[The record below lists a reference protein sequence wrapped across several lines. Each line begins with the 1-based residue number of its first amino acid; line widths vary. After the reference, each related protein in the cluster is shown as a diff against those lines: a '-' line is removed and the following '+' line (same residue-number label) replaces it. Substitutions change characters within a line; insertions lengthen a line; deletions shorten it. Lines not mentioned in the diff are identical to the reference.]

1 MKKILLFLLMLV
13 MNFTL
18 SAVALENNQNASS
31 LIKVKNPEIE
41 SYVLKAPIPK
51 NIKIF
56 KEDGKYGVLNRD
68 NNQVLIPASYDNIK
82 KLGSDTVKV
91 EKDKKW
97 GVLTNNNKLVM
108 APNYKKV
115 DFIDISEKKYADII
129 HSIYLGDNGN
139 SWYATT
145 PGRQPEDFFRKTF
158 KFNNNVTWLKFY
170 DYPTHGILPYKLG
183 TKYGL
188 IICNGDYAGIIKP
201 VFDEFYFQDSAS
213 AIYQQFNISYSN
225 PDAIVAKKAGKWG
238 IIDRYGNSVVDF
250 KYDNIVMADAVVK
263 EKLKTVGDTM
273 ELTFKNMIFPQDDK
287 LLVQEKGIEKVIDKK
302 GNEILSL
309 GKKAD
314 AISILALDDEN
325 SLAKIYKINN
335 NRSLIKFVN
344 YPSSGIYKYKSR
356 GKSGLLISEK
366 GKEYIIPSEY
376 DDFYFQDSNLAIYKR
391 LGISYSNPDLIIAK
405 KNGKW
410 GVINKQNERVVDFIY
425 DWVIMQNA
433 LVDEKISVNKNDVTF
448 SYKSISF
455 PQSDLILV
463 GQKDKYGVINRTGHI
478 LIPLKYSFI
487 KPVPKKKIVMS
498 GFFKFSFIDSNETT
512 FNIKDAIKSSPV
524 SKGLA
529 VTLAILLL
537 ASIIFK
543 IKNKNNNNLSAQAND
558 GVLTV
563 FAIIGT
569 IIIILANLT
578 IFRNSIIVWSI
589 LALLIWFTLKRNS
602 VALVILAAIG
612 GFLLVP
618 LCFLGVG
625 FLALFMLASA
635 MCPG

>member
-1 MKKILLFLLMLV
+1 MKKVFLFLLMLV

-41 SYVLKAPIPK
+41 SYILKAPIPK

-56 KEDGKYGVLNRD
+56 KNNGKYGVLNRD
-68 NNQVLIPASYDNIK
+68 NNEVLIPASYDKIK

-97 GVLTNNNKLVM
+97 GILTNNNKMVLE
-108 APNYKKV
+108 AKYKKV

-145 PGRQPEDFFRKTF
+145 PGRQPEDFFKRTF
-158 KFNNNVTWLKFY
+158 KFNNDVTWLKFY
-170 DYPTHGILPYKLG
+170 NYPTHGILPYKLG
-183 TKYGL
+183 NKYGL

-201 VFDEFYFQDSAS
+201 AFDEFYFQDSAS

-263 EKLKTVGDTM
+263 EKLKIVGDTM
-273 ELTFKNMIFPQDDK
+273 EMTFQNMIFPQDDK

-314 AISILALDDEN
+314 AISIFALDDEN

-335 NRSLIKFVN
+335 KKSFIKFIN

-356 GKSGLLISEK
+356 GKSGLLISEN
-366 GKEYIIPSEY
+366 GKEYVIPLEY

-410 GVINKQNERVVDFIY
+410 GVINKENKKVVDFIY

-433 LVDEKISVNKNDVTF
+433 VVDEKITVNKNDVTF
-448 SYKSISF
+448 DYKSISF
-455 PQSDLILV
+455 PQSDLIIV
-463 GQKDKYGVINRTGHI
+463 GKNDKYGVINRTGHI

-487 KPVPKKKIVMS
+487 KAVPKKKIAMR
-498 GFFKFSFIDSNETT
+498 GFFKLSFINSNETT
-512 FNIKDAIKSSPV
+512 FNIKEAITSSPV
-524 SKGLA
+524 SKGVA
-529 VTLAILLL
+529 TVLAILLFISL
-537 ASIIFK
+537 IFK
-543 IKNKNNNNLSAQAND
+543 IKNKKAKNLSAQAND
-558 GVLTV
+558 GVLTI
-563 FAIIGT
+563 FAIIG
-569 IIIILANLT
+569 IIAISLISLAV
-578 IFRNSIIVWSI
+578 FRNSIIAWVI
-589 LALLIWFTLKRNS
+589 FTLLIWLITQKNNIVLIVLAIFGGLSLIPVTLFT
-602 VALVILAAIG
+602 
-612 GFLLVP
+612 GFLLM
-618 LCFLGVG
+618 
-625 FLALFMLASA
+625 FMSA
-635 MCPG
+635 MSHC

>member
-1 MKKILLFLLMLV
+1 MKKLLLFLLMLV
-13 MNFTL
+13 INFTL

-41 SYVLKAPIPK
+41 SYILKAPIPK

-56 KEDGKYGVLNRD
+56 KEDDKYGVLNRD
-68 NNQVLIPASYDNIK
+68 NNEVLIPASYDKIK

-108 APNYKKV
+108 APDYKKV

-170 DYPTHGILPYKLG
+170 NYPTHGILPYKLG

-238 IIDRYGNSVVDF
+238 IIDKYGNSVVDF

-263 EKLKTVGDTM
+263 EKLKTVGDTI
-273 ELTFKNMIFPQDDK
+273 ELTFKDMIFPQDDK
-287 LLVQEKGIEKVIDKK
+287 LLVQEKGVEKVIDKK
-302 GNEILSL
+302 GNEILSS
-309 GKKAD
+309 GKKAE
-314 AISILALDDEN
+314 AISIPSFDDTN
-325 SLAKIYKINN
+325 FLKNIYEDNN
-335 NRSLIKFVN
+335 KKSFIKFIN
-344 YPSSGIYKYKSR
+344 YSPNGIYKYKKG
-356 GKSGLLISEK
+356 GKFGLVVSEN
-366 GKEYIIPSEY
+366 GKNYIIPSEY
-376 DDFYFQDSNLAIYKR
+376 DDFYFQDANLAIYKR

-405 KNGKW
+405 QNGKW
-410 GVINKQNERVVDFIY
+410 GVINKQNKKVVDFVY

-448 SYKSISF
+448 DYKSISF
-455 PQSDLILV
+455 PQSDLIIV
-463 GQKDKYGVINRTGHI
+463 GKNDKYGVINRTGHI

-487 KPVPKKKIVMS
+487 KAVPKKKIAMS
-498 GFFKFSFIDSNETT
+498 GFFKLSFINSNETT
-512 FNIKDAIKSSPV
+512 FNIKEAITSSPV
-524 SKGLA
+524 SKGVA
-529 VTLAILLL
+529 TIIAILLF

-543 IKNKNNNNLSAQAND
+543 IKNKNSNNLSAKASD
-558 GVLTV
+558 GILVI
-563 FAIIGT
+563 FAIIGIIT
-569 IIIILANLT
+569 ISFFALVFSRIPAIAWLVFAL
-578 IFRNSIIVWSI
+578 SIWLIVKKKGE
-589 LALLIWFTLKRNS
+589 ALLVLAVLGGLSLIPVTLFT
-602 VALVILAAIG
+602 
-612 GFLLVP
+612 GFLLM
-618 LCFLGVG
+618 
-625 FLALFMLASA
+625 FMSA
-635 MCPG
+635 MSHC

>member
-56 KEDGKYGVLNRD
+56 KQDGKCGVLNRD
-68 NNQVLIPASYDNIK
+68 NNQVLIPASYDKIK

-170 DYPTHGILPYKLG
+170 NYPTYGILPYKLG

-302 GNEILSL
+302 GNEILSS
-309 GKKAD
+309 GKKAE
-314 AISILALDDEN
+314 AISIPSFDDTN
-325 SLAKIYKINN
+325 FLKNIYEDNN
-335 NRSLIKFVN
+335 KKSFIKFIN
-344 YPSSGIYKYKSR
+344 YSPSGIYKYKKGR
-356 GKSGLLISEK
+356 KFGLVISEK
-366 GKEYIIPSEY
+366 GKNYIIPSEY

-410 GVINKQNERVVDFIY
+410 GVINKQNNKVVDFIY

-433 LVDEKISVNKNDVTF
+433 TVDEKINVNKRNVTF
-448 SYKSISF
+448 DYKNITF
-455 PQSDLILV
+455 PQSDLIIV
-463 GQKDKYGVINRTGHI
+463 GKNDKYGVINRTGNI

-498 GFFKFSFIDSNETT
+498 GFFKFSFIDSNEKTL
-512 FNIKDAIKSSPV
+512 NIKDVISNSPV
-524 SKGLA
+524 SKGVAA
-529 VTLAILLL
+529 VLAILLA

-543 IKNKNNNNLSAQAND
+543 IKNRNSKNLSAQAND
-558 GVLTV
+558 GVLALFAVIGIIALSLVSLAV
-563 FAIIGT
+563 FH
-569 IIIILANLT
+569 
-578 IFRNSIIVWSI
+578 NSIIAWI
-589 LALLIWFTLKRNS
+589 IFALLIWFITQKNNIALIVLAVIGGLS
-602 VALVILAAIG
+602 LIPVALFT
-612 GFLLVP
+612 GFLLM
-618 LCFLGVG
+618 
-625 FLALFMLASA
+625 FMNA
-635 MCPG
+635 MSHC

>member
-1 MKKILLFLLMLV
+1 MKKLLLFLLILV

-31 LIKVKNPEIE
+31 LIKVKNPETE
-41 SYVLKAPIPK
+41 SYILKAPIPK

-68 NNQVLIPASYDNIK
+68 NNQVLIPASYDKIK

-91 EKDKKW
+91 EKNKKW

-108 APNYKKV
+108 DTNYKKV

-170 DYPTHGILPYKLG
+170 NYPTYGILPYKLG

-201 VFDEFYFQDSAS
+201 VFDEFYFPDSSS

-263 EKLKTVGDTM
+263 ERLKTVGDTM
-273 ELTFKNMIFPQDDK
+273 ELTFQNMIFPQDDK

-335 NRSLIKFVN
+335 NRSHIKFIN
-344 YPSSGIYKYKSR
+344 YPSSGIYEYKTGS
-356 GKSGLLISEK
+356 KSGLLISEN
-366 GKEYIIPSEY
+366 GKEYVIPSEY

-410 GVINKQNERVVDFIY
+410 GIINKQNKKVVDFIY

-448 SYKSISF
+448 DYKNISF

-463 GQKDKYGVINRTGHI
+463 GKKDKYGVISRTGHI

-498 GFFKFSFIDSNETT
+498 GFFKLSFVDSNENTL
-512 FNIKDAIKSSPV
+512 NIKDVITSSPV
-524 SKGLA
+524 SKGVA
-529 VTLAILLL
+529 VGLLVLLL

-543 IKNKNNNNLSAQAND
+543 IKNKNKTKLSAKAND
-558 GVLTV
+558 VMLTI
-563 FAIIGT
+563 FAIIG
-569 IIIILANLT
+569 IIAISLISLTAFKNMIGLWLISGLLVWFVLKREKTPLIILAVIGGL
-578 IFRNSIIVWSI
+578 S
-589 LALLIWFTLKRNS
+589 LIP
-602 VALVILAAIG
+602 VALFTG
-612 GFLLVP
+612 
-618 LCFLGVG
+618 
-625 FLALFMLASA
+625 FMLLFITA
-635 MCPG
+635 MSQACH